1 MKTVFKISSG
11 MDLKVIMQ
19 IIIKLSIMK
28 NIMLNT
34 GIFPENLKSAKVV
47 QLYKKGDEGFLCYL

>member
-1 MKTVFKISSG
+1 MFFKISSG

-19 IIIKLSIMK
+19 IILKPSIII
-28 NIMLNT
+28 NLMLNT

-47 QLYKKGDEGFLCYL
+47 QLYKKGDEGFLCCL